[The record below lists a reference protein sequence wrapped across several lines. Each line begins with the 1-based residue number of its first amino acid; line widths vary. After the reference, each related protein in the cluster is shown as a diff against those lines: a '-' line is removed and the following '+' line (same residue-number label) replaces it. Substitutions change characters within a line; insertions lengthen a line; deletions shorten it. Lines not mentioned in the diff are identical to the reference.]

1 MQQQHKSEGEYIM
14 IYEVKHNTY
23 YGQASKNWSFEAT
36 IDKSNKLTR
45 LRIFNN
51 TSNGAGYT
59 ISTGWYQEEKRQ
71 RRFALQSLAEYRG
84 KPVVTA
90 A

>member
-1 MQQQHKSEGEYIM
+1 M
-14 IYEVKHNTY
+14 IYEVRGNTY
-23 YGQASKNWSFEAT
+23 IGQASKVWSFEAT

-59 ISTGWYQEEKRQ
+59 MSSGWYQEEKRQ
-71 RRFALQSLAEYRG
+71 RRYALQSLAEYRG
-84 KPVVTA
+84 KPVVSAT
-90 A
+90 

>member
-1 MQQQHKSEGEYIM
+1 M
-14 IYEVKHNTY
+14 IYEVRGNTY
-23 YGQASKNWSFEAT
+23 LGQASKAWSFEAT

-51 TSNGAGYT
+51 TAKGAGYS
-59 ISTGWYQEEKRQ
+59 ISSSWYQEEKRQ
-71 RRFALQSLAEYRG
+71 RRYALQNLAEYRG

>member
-1 MQQQHKSEGEYIM
+1 M
-14 IYEVKHNTY
+14 IYEVKGDKNSGVY
-23 YGQASKNWSFEAT
+23 FGQASKAWSFEAT

-51 TSNGAGYT
+51 TSDGAGYT
-59 ISTGWYQEEKRQ
+59 MSFGWYQEQKRQ
-71 RRFALQSLAEYRG
+71 RRYALQSLREYRG